1 MSATVPIAFYQYQ
14 AKRPPVATAF
24 TCKYPNIDVRTAVLK
39 QDSTTDAPRTDVA
52 AEDDHVRTIFGIL
65 EGEREADLLLH
76 NLNILDVHSETV
88 YPGSLLVHG
97 QRIIALN
104 PDESIVRFRESFD
117 GEGLYAIPGLIDAHL
132 HFESQLAHPAA
143 FGEAIVPSGTTTVFG
158 ETLDFAS
165 AAGAEAVDAA
175 RALFADHDKLPYRL
189 YAFAPGKKTSPEV
202 TEAMLAMDPVIG
214 LGELAHLSYM
224 TGNAD
229 DFRKSALGRANA
241 GFVNCHWGVTSLSDM
256 LLNYMPAIGV
266 DNNHDVWNEADI
278 EKSIRYGLN
287 TQIKFGVGSPEVI
300 RTMLRAIVK
309 RRWPAENFALCADN
323 ISVDRVLR
331 QGHIDWVVSL
341 AIEMGMP
348 PIKAIKM
355 GTLYAARSFHKDRDL
370 GSLSPGRFA
379 DIVLTDS
386 LSKINPR
393 YVFKG
398 GELVAKDRTLLAPVR
413 IDYSVLAKQ
422 PKPGLGDLRAEQ
434 LDLVPLELSD
444 NGTQAK
450 VLLFDVYGRGHLKFA
465 QEVWVPYR
473 DGAVVPELDGER
485 LNRIAI
491 VQRYADGARHI
502 VNGLFK
508 GVSIDSGA
516 VATFWPAPSAYF
528 VVVGTD
534 SAEMRDTLGQLDG
547 LVGGC
552 VVTADGQ
559 VKAVLPLDFYGVMA
573 DMDLAE
579 LVEATR
585 AIDDALAKLGNHNE
599 GEPVVNKLLTLF
611 ISLDRFGFMK

>member
-1 MSATVPIAFYQYQ
+1 MPQS
-14 AKRPPVATAF
+14 
-24 TCKYPNIDVRTAVLK
+24 N
-39 QDSTTDAPRTDVA
+39 STTDSFAGSAAVA
-52 AEDDHVRTIFGIL
+52 DQENHVRTIFDIL
-65 EGEREADLLLH
+65 EGRREADLLLH
-76 NLNILDVHSETV
+76 NLHILDVHSETV

-97 QRIIALN
+97 ERIIALN
-104 PDESIVRFRESFD
+104 PDDTIRYRESFD
-117 GEGLYAIPGLIDAHL
+117 GGGLYAIPGLIDVHL

-165 AAGAEAVDAA
+165 AAGKEAVDAA

-189 YAFAPGKKTSPEV
+189 YAFAPGKKTPPEV
-202 TEAMLAMDPVIG
+202 TEAMLEMDPVIG

-224 TGNAD
+224 TGNAE

-241 GFVNCHWGVTSLSDM
+241 GFVNCHWGVTALSDT

-266 DNNHDVWNEADI
+266 DNNHDVWNEDDI

-309 RRWPAENFALCADN
+309 RRWPAENFQLCADN

-331 QGHIDWVVSL
+331 QGHIDWVISL
-341 AIEMGMP
+341 AVEMGMP
-348 PIKAIKM
+348 PIQAIKM

-386 LSKINPR
+386 LSRINPR

-398 GELVAKDRTLLAPVR
+398 GKLMAKDRRLLDPVR

-422 PKPGLGDLRAEQ
+422 PRPGLDDLRPEQ
-434 LDLVPLELSD
+434 LDLTPLEVSD
-444 NGTQAK
+444 DGTRAK

-465 QEVWVPYR
+465 QGVWVPVR
-473 DGAVVPELDGER
+473 GGSIVPEHEGVR
-485 LNRIAI
+485 LNRISV
-491 VQRYADGARHI
+491 VQRYADGERHI

-508 GVSIDSGA
+508 GVSIEGGA
-516 VATFWPAPSAYF
+516 VATFWPAPKAYF

-534 SAEMRDTLGQLDG
+534 STEMCNSLQHLDG

-552 VVTADGQ
+552 VVTAGGA

-585 AIDDALAKLGNHNE
+585 AIDNALAVLGNKNE

>member
-1 MSATVPIAFYQYQ
+1 M
-14 AKRPPVATAF
+14 RR
-24 TCKYPNIDVRTAVLK
+24 N
-39 QDSTTDAPRTDVA
+39 DSTIETPHTNSKDVA
-52 AEDDHVRTIFGIL
+52 AQDDHVRTIFRIL
-65 EGEREADLLLH
+65 EGEQEADLLLR

-88 YPGSLLVHG
+88 YPGTLLVHG
-97 QRIIALN
+97 ERIIALN
-104 PDESIVRFRESFD
+104 PDESIARFREVFD

-165 AAGAEAVDAA
+165 AAGDEAVDAV
-175 RALFADHDKLPYRL
+175 RALFADHDRLPYRL
-189 YAFAPGKKTSPEV
+189 YAFAPGKKTSTEV
-202 TEAMLAMDPVIG
+202 TEAMLRMDPVIG

-229 DFRKSALGRANA
+229 DFRKSALGRANE

-266 DNNHDVWNEADI
+266 DNNHDVWNEEDI

-309 RRWPAENFALCADN
+309 RRWPAENFQLCADN

-331 QGHIDWVVSL
+331 QGHIDWVISL
-341 AIEMGMP
+341 AIDMGMP

-398 GELVAKDRTLLAPVR
+398 GTLVAKDRRLLEPVD
-413 IDYSVLAKQ
+413 IDYSVLATAV
-422 PKPGLGDLRAEQ
+422 KPGLGDLRAEQ
-434 LDLVPLELSD
+434 LDLAPIDISAD
-444 NGTQAK
+444 GTQAK
-450 VLLFDVYGRGHLKFA
+450 VLLFDVYGRGHAKFA
-465 QEVWVPYR
+465 QQVWVPYR
-473 DGAVVPELDGER
+473 DGVVVPEYEGAQ
-485 LNRIAI
+485 LNRISI
-491 VQRYADGARHI
+491 VQRYADGERHT

-508 GVSIDSGA
+508 GVSIERGA
-516 VATFWPAPSAYF
+516 VSTFWPAPSAYF
-528 VVVGTD
+528 VVVGND
-534 SAEMRDTLGQLDG
+534 SAEMRENLVRLDG
-547 LVGGC
+547 FVGGC
-552 VVTADGQ
+552 LVTEDRQ

-573 DMDLAE
+573 DMNLTE
-579 LVEATR
+579 LVDATR
-585 AIDDALAKLGNHNE
+585 SIDDALLKLGHHNE

>member
-1 MSATVPIAFYQYQ
+1 MRQ
-14 AKRPPVATAF
+14 
-24 TCKYPNIDVRTAVLK
+24 
-39 QDSTTDAPRTDVA
+39 QDSNNDTALADVA
-52 AEDDHVRTIFGIL
+52 AQDDHVRMIFGIL
-65 EGEREADLLLH
+65 EGEQEADLLLR
-76 NLNILDVHSETV
+76 NLNILDVHTESV

-104 PDESIVRFRESFD
+104 PDESIVRYREVFD
-117 GEGLYAIPGLIDAHL
+117 GEGLYAIPGLIDSHL

-165 AAGAEAVDAA
+165 AAGAEAVEAA
-175 RALFADHDKLPYRL
+175 RALFADHHKLPYRL
-189 YAFAPGKKTSPEV
+189 YAFAPGKKTTPEV
-202 TEAMLAMDPVIG
+202 TEAMLEMDPVIG

-266 DNNHDVWNEADI
+266 DNNHDVWNEDDI
-278 EKSIRYGLN
+278 EKSVRYGLN
-287 TQIKFGVGSPEVI
+287 TQIKFGVGGPDVI
-300 RTMLRAIVK
+300 RNMLRAIVK

-331 QGHIDWVVSL
+331 LGHIDWVISL
-341 AIEMGMP
+341 AVEMGMP
-348 PIKAIKM
+348 PIQAIKM

-386 LSKINPR
+386 LAKINPR

-398 GELVAKDRTLLAPVR
+398 GTLVAKDRKLLRPVG

-422 PKPGLGDLRAEQ
+422 PKPGLGGLRAEQ
-434 LDLVPLELSD
+434 LDLTPIELSED
-444 NGTQAK
+444 GTQAK

-465 QEVWVPYR
+465 QEVWVPFR
-473 DGAVVPELDGER
+473 DGAVVPELDGVR
-485 LNRIAI
+485 LNRISL
-491 VQRYADGARHI
+491 VQRYAVGERHT

-508 GVSIDSGA
+508 GVSIDRGA
-516 VATFWPAPSAYF
+516 VSTFWPAPSAYF
-528 VVVGTD
+528 VVVGSD
-534 SAEMRDTLGQLDG
+534 SAEMCDNLQQLDQ

-552 VVTADGQ
+552 IVTEDRQ

-579 LVEATR
+579 LVDATR
-585 AIDDALAKLGNHNE
+585 AIDDALLKLGHHNE

>member
-1 MSATVPIAFYQYQ
+1 M
-14 AKRPPVATAF
+14 
-24 TCKYPNIDVRTAVLK
+24 L
-39 QDSTTDAPRTDVA
+39 DSTTDNPLANADVA
-52 AEDDHVRTIFGIL
+52 AQDDHVRTIFGIL
-65 EGEREADLLLH
+65 EGEREADLLLR
-76 NLNILDVHSETV
+76 NLYILDVHTESV
-88 YPGSLLVHG
+88 YPGTLLVHG
-97 QRIIALN
+97 ERIIALN
-104 PDESIVRFRESFD
+104 PDESIVRFREEFD
-117 GEGLYAIPGLIDAHL
+117 GQGLYAIPGLIDAHL

-165 AAGAEAVDAA
+165 AAGDEAVEAT
-175 RALFADHDKLPYRL
+175 RALFADHHKLPYRL
-189 YAFAPGKKTSPEV
+189 YAFAPGKKTSTEV
-202 TEAMLAMDPVIG
+202 TEAMLEMDPVIG

-241 GFVNCHWGVTSLSDM
+241 GVVNCHWGVTALSDT

-266 DNNHDVWNEADI
+266 DNNHDVWNEDDI
-278 EKSIRYGLN
+278 EKSVRYGLN

-309 RRWPAENFALCADN
+309 RRWPAENFQLCADN

-331 QGHIDWVVSL
+331 LGHIDWVISL
-341 AIEMGMP
+341 AIEMGMA
-348 PIKAIKM
+348 PIQAIKM
-355 GTLYAARSFHKDRDL
+355 GTLYTARSFHRDRDL

-393 YVFKG
+393 FVFKG
-398 GELVAKDRTLLAPVR
+398 GKLVAQDRKLIAPAG
-413 IDYSVLAKQ
+413 IDYSVLTKQ
-422 PKPGLGDLRAEQ
+422 ARPGLGDLRSEQ
-434 LDLVPLELSD
+434 LDLVPLEISED
-444 NGTQAK
+444 GTQAK

-465 QEVWVPYR
+465 QEVWVPFR
-473 DGAVVPELDGER
+473 DGVVVPEYEGAQLNRISVVQRYTDGER
-485 LNRIAI
+485 H
-491 VQRYADGARHI
+491 V

-508 GVSIDSGA
+508 GVSIERGA
-516 VATFWPAPSAYF
+516 VSTFWPAPSAYF
-528 VVVGTD
+528 VVVGSD
-534 SAEMRDTLGQLDG
+534 SAEMHENLSQLDA

-552 VVTADGQ
+552 IVTEDGES
-559 VKAVLPLDFYGVMA
+559 KAVLPLNFYGVMA

-585 AIDDALAKLGNHNE
+585 SIDDALAKLGNHNE

>member
-1 MSATVPIAFYQYQ
+1 MLHQ
-14 AKRPPVATAF
+14 A
-24 TCKYPNIDVRTAVLK
+24 
-39 QDSTTDAPRTDVA
+39 STTDTPPAEVA
-52 AEDDHVRTIFGIL
+52 AQDDHVRMIFGIL
-65 EGEREADLLLH
+65 EGEQEADLLLR

-88 YPGSLLVHG
+88 YPGTLLVHG
-97 QRIIALN
+97 ERIIALN
-104 PDESIVRFRESFD
+104 PDESIVRFRETFE

-175 RALFADHDKLPYRL
+175 RALFADHDRLPYRL
-189 YAFAPGKKTSPEV
+189 YAFAPGKKTSTEV

-241 GFVNCHWGVTSLSDM
+241 GVVNCHWGVTALSDT

-266 DNNHDVWNEADI
+266 DNNHDVWNEDDI

-309 RRWPAENFALCADN
+309 RRWPAENFQLCADN

-331 QGHIDWVVSL
+331 QGHIDWVISL

-355 GTLYAARSFHKDRDL
+355 GTLYAARSFHRDRDL

-386 LSKINPR
+386 LSRINPR

-398 GELVAKDRTLLAPVR
+398 GKLVAKDRRLLEPVG
-413 IDYSVLAKQ
+413 IDYSVLAKE
-422 PKPGLGDLRAEQ
+422 PRPGLGDLRAEQ
-434 LDLVPLELSD
+434 LDLAPIEVSD
-444 NGTQAK
+444 DGTQAK

-465 QEVWVPYR
+465 QEIWVPFR
-473 DGAVVPELDGER
+473 DGAVVPEYEGAQ
-485 LNRIAI
+485 LNRISI

-508 GVSIDSGA
+508 GVSIDRGA
-516 VATFWPAPSAYF
+516 VSTFWPAPSAYF
-528 VVVGTD
+528 VVVGAD
-534 SAEMRDTLGQLDG
+534 SAEMCGNLKQLDG

-552 VVTADGQ
+552 VVTEDGD

-573 DMDLAE
+573 DMDLAG

-585 AIDDALAKLGNHNE
+585 SIDDALAKLGNHNE

>member
-1 MSATVPIAFYQYQ
+1 MPQS
-14 AKRPPVATAF
+14 
-24 TCKYPNIDVRTAVLK
+24 N
-39 QDSTTDAPRTDVA
+39 STTDSFTGSAAVA
-52 AEDDHVRTIFGIL
+52 DQENHVRTIFDIL
-65 EGEREADLLLH
+65 EGRREADLLLH
-76 NLNILDVHSETV
+76 NLHILDVHSETV

-97 QRIIALN
+97 ERIIALN
-104 PDESIVRFRESFD
+104 PDDTIRYRESFD
-117 GEGLYAIPGLIDAHL
+117 GGGLYAIPGLIDVHL

-165 AAGAEAVDAA
+165 AAGKEAVDAA

-189 YAFAPGKKTSPEV
+189 YAFAPGKKSPAEV
-202 TEAMLAMDPVIG
+202 TEAMLEMDPVIG

-224 TGNAD
+224 TGNAE
-229 DFRKSALGRANA
+229 DFRKSALGWANA
-241 GFVNCHWGVTSLSDM
+241 GFVNCHWGVTALSDT

-266 DNNHDVWNEADI
+266 DNNHDVWNEDDI

-309 RRWPAENFALCADN
+309 RRWPAENFQLCADN

-331 QGHIDWVVSL
+331 QGHIDWVISL
-341 AIEMGMP
+341 AVEMGMP
-348 PIKAIKM
+348 PIQAIKM

-386 LSKINPR
+386 LSRINPR

-398 GELVAKDRTLLAPVR
+398 GKLVAKDRRLLDPVR

-422 PKPGLGDLRAEQ
+422 PRPGLDDLRPEQ
-434 LDLVPLELSD
+434 LDLTPLEVSD
-444 NGTQAK
+444 DGTQAK

-465 QEVWVPYR
+465 QEVWVPVR
-473 DGAVVPELDGER
+473 DGSIVPEHEGVR
-485 LNRIAI
+485 LNRISV
-491 VQRYADGARHI
+491 VQRYADGERHI

-508 GVSIDSGA
+508 GVSIEGGA
-516 VATFWPAPSAYF
+516 VATFWPAPKAYF
-528 VVVGTD
+528 VVVGAD
-534 SAEMRDTLGQLDG
+534 SAEMCGSLGHLDG

-552 VVTADGQ
+552 VVTEGGA

-585 AIDDALAKLGNHNE
+585 TIDNALAVLGNKNE

>member
-1 MSATVPIAFYQYQ
+1 M
-14 AKRPPVATAF
+14 
-24 TCKYPNIDVRTAVLK
+24 LK

-52 AEDDHVRTIFGIL
+52 AQDDHVRTIFGIL
-65 EGEREADLLLH
+65 EGEREADLLLR

-104 PDESIVRFRESFD
+104 PDESIVRFRETFD

-266 DNNHDVWNEADI
+266 DNNHDVWNEDDI

-341 AIEMGMP
+341 AVEMGMP

-398 GELVAKDRTLLAPVR
+398 GELVAKDRKLLAPVR

-434 LDLVPLELSD
+434 LDLAPLELSD

-450 VLLFDVYGRGHLKFA
+450 VLLFDVYGRGHLAFA

-473 DGAVVPELDGER
+473 DGAVVPEHEGVR
-485 LNRIAI
+485 LNRISI

-508 GVSIDSGA
+508 GVSIDRGA
-516 VATFWPAPSAYF
+516 VSTFWPAPSAYF

-534 SAEMRDTLGQLDG
+534 SAEMCDNLERLDG

-552 VVTADGQ
+552 VVTADRQ
-559 VKAVLPLDFYGVMA
+559 VKATLPLDFYGVMA

-585 AIDDALAKLGNHNE
+585 SIDDALTKLGNHNE

>member
-1 MSATVPIAFYQYQ
+1 MPESPTY
-14 AKRPPVATAF
+14 PPLAAE
-24 TCKYPNIDVRTAVLK
+24 
-39 QDSTTDAPRTDVA
+39 DVA
-52 AEDDHVRTIFGIL
+52 AQEDHVRTIFDIL
-65 EGEREADLLLH
+65 AGEREADLLLR
-76 NLNILDVHSETV
+76 NLHIVDVHTESV
-88 YPGSLLVHG
+88 YPGSLLVYR

-104 PDESIVRFRESFD
+104 PGESIVRVREVFD

-165 AAGAEAVDAA
+165 AAGDEAVAA
-175 RALFADHDKLPYRL
+175 VQTLFADHEKLPYRL
-189 YAFAPGKKTSPEV
+189 YAFAPGKKTSTDV
-202 TEAMLAMDPVIG
+202 TEAMLKMDPVIG

-229 DFRKSALGRANA
+229 DFRKSALGRANS
-241 GFVNCHWGVTSLSDM
+241 GFVNCHWGVTALPDM
-256 LLNYMPAIGV
+256 LLNYLPAIGV
-266 DNNHDVWNEADI
+266 DNNHDVWNEDDI
-278 EKSIRYGLN
+278 EKSVRYGLN

-309 RRWPAENFALCADN
+309 RRWPAENFQLCADN

-331 QGHIDWVVSL
+331 QGHIDWVISL

-355 GTLYAARSFHKDRDL
+355 GTLYAARSFRKDRDL

-386 LSKINPR
+386 LAKINPR

-398 GELVAKDRTLLAPVR
+398 GELVARDRKLLNRVD
-413 IDYSVLAKQ
+413 IDYSGLAKK
-422 PKPGLGDLRAEQ
+422 PKPGLADLTPEQ
-434 LDLVPLELSD
+434 LVLKPIEVSPEGD
-444 NGTQAK
+444 QAK

-465 QEVWVPYR
+465 QEIWVPFR
-473 DGAVVPELDGER
+473 DGAVVPEHEGER
-485 LNRIAI
+485 LNRISV
-491 VQRYADGARHI
+491 VQRYANGKRHI
-502 VNGLFK
+502 VTGLFK
-508 GVSIDSGA
+508 GVSIERGA
-516 VATFWPAPSAYF
+516 VSTFWPAPSAYF
-528 VVVGTD
+528 VCVGTE
-534 SAEMRDTLGQLDG
+534 STEMCANLKQLDT

-552 VVTADGQ
+552 VVTEGGETTAC
-559 VKAVLPLDFYGVMA
+559 LPLEFYGVMA
-573 DMDLAE
+573 DLNLAE
-579 LVEATR
+579 LVDATR
-585 AIDDALAKLGNHNE
+585 SIDTALEKLGNRNE

-611 ISLDRFGFMK
+611 ISLDRFGFMR

>member
-1 MSATVPIAFYQYQ
+1 MLEH
-14 AKRPPVATAF
+14 K
-24 TCKYPNIDVRTAVLK
+24 
-39 QDSTTDAPRTDVA
+39 STTTPLARSEDIA
-52 AEDDHVRTIFGIL
+52 AQDDHVRMIFGIL
-65 EGEREADLLLH
+65 QGEQPADLLLR
-76 NLNILDVHSETV
+76 NLNILDVHSESV

-104 PDESIVRFRESFD
+104 PDESIVRFRAEFD
-117 GEGLYAIPGLIDAHL
+117 GEGLYAIPGLIDTHL

-165 AAGAEAVDAA
+165 AAGEEAVDAA
-175 RALFADHDKLPYRL
+175 RALFAEHDKLPYRL

-224 TGNAD
+224 TGDAD

-241 GFVNCHWGVTSLSDM
+241 GFVNCHWGVTALSDT

-266 DNNHDVWNEADI
+266 DNNHDVWNEDDI
-278 EKSIRYGLN
+278 EKSVRYGLN

-309 RRWPAENFALCADN
+309 RRWPAENFQLCADN

-331 QGHIDWVVSL
+331 HGHIDWVISL
-341 AIEMGMP
+341 AVEMGMP
-348 PIKAIKM
+348 PIQAIKM

-386 LSKINPR
+386 LSRINPR

-398 GELVAKDRTLLAPVR
+398 GELVAKDRVLLEPVA
-413 IDYSVLAKQ
+413 IDYSVLAKE
-422 PKPGLGDLRAEQ
+422 PKPGLRDLRAEQ
-434 LDLVPLELSD
+434 LDLTPMEISGD
-444 NGTQAK
+444 GTRAK

-473 DGAVVPELDGER
+473 DGLVVPELEGVR
-485 LNRIAI
+485 LNRISV
-491 VQRYADGARHI
+491 VQRYADGARHT

-508 GVSIDSGA
+508 GVSIERGA
-516 VATFWPAPSAYF
+516 VSTFWPAPSAYF

-534 SAEMRDTLGQLDG
+534 SAEMCDNLRQLDS

-552 VVTADGQ
+552 VVTADRQ

-573 DMDLAE
+573 DMTLTE

-585 AIDDALAKLGNHNE
+585 SIDDALAKLGHHNE

>member
-1 MSATVPIAFYQYQ
+1 MLQQNSPATTPA
-14 AKRPPVATAF
+14 AA
-24 TCKYPNIDVRTAVLK
+24 
-39 QDSTTDAPRTDVA
+39 DVA
-52 AEDDHVRTIFGIL
+52 AQDDHVRTIFGIL
-65 EGEREADLLLH
+65 EGEQEADLLLR
-76 NLNILDVHSETV
+76 NLHILDVHSESV

-104 PDESIVRFRESFD
+104 PDESIVRFRETFD
-117 GEGLYAIPGLIDAHL
+117 GEGLYAIPGLIDTHL

-175 RALFADHDKLPYRL
+175 KALFAEHDKLPYRL
-189 YAFAPGKKTSPEV
+189 YAFAPGKKTAPEV

-241 GFVNCHWGVTSLSDM
+241 GFVNCHWGVTALSDT

-266 DNNHDVWNEADI
+266 DNNHDVWNEDDI

-309 RRWPAENFALCADN
+309 RRWPAENFQLCADN

-331 QGHIDWVVSL
+331 HGHIDWVISL
-341 AIEMGMP
+341 AVEMGMP
-348 PIKAIKM
+348 PIQAIKM

-398 GELVAKDRTLLAPVR
+398 GELVAQDRKLLHPVGL
-413 IDYSVLAKQ
+413 DYSILAKQ

-434 LDLVPLELSD
+434 LELTPLEVSD
-444 NGTQAK
+444 DGARAK

-465 QEVWVPYR
+465 QEVWVPFR
-473 DGAVVPELDGER
+473 DGAVVPELEGVR
-485 LNRIAI
+485 LNRISV
-491 VQRYADGARHI
+491 VQRYADGARHT

-508 GVSIDSGA
+508 GVSIERGA
-516 VATFWPAPSAYF
+516 VSTFWPAPSAYF
-528 VVVGTD
+528 VVVGSD
-534 SAEMRDTLGQLDG
+534 SAEMCANLQQLDA

-552 VVTADGQ
+552 VVTADRQ

-579 LVEATR
+579 LVAATR
-585 AIDDALAKLGNHNE
+585 SIDDALAALGNHNE

>member
-1 MSATVPIAFYQYQ
+1 MPAFVSPTDTQFDT
-14 AKRPPVATAF
+14 ATA
-24 TCKYPNIDVRTAVLK
+24 VSA
-39 QDSTTDAPRTDVA
+39 QD
-52 AEDDHVRTIFGIL
+52 EHVRTIFGIL
-65 EGEREADLLLH
+65 EGEREADLLLR
-76 NLNILDVHSETV
+76 NLNILDVHTESV

-165 AAGAEAVDAA
+165 AAGDEAVDAA
-175 RALFADHDKLPYRL
+175 KALFTDHERLPYRL
-189 YAFAPGKKTSPEV
+189 YAFAPGKKTSTEV
-202 TEAMLAMDPVIG
+202 TEAMLGMDPVIG

-241 GFVNCHWGVTSLSDM
+241 GVVNCHWGVTALSDT

-266 DNNHDVWNEADI
+266 DNNHDVWNEDDI
-278 EKSIRYGLN
+278 EKSVRYGLN

-309 RRWPAENFALCADN
+309 RRWPAENFQLCADN

-331 QGHIDWVVSL
+331 LGHIDWVISL

-348 PIKAIKM
+348 PIQAIKM
-355 GTLYAARSFHKDRDL
+355 GTLYTARSFHKDRDL

-398 GELVAKDRTLLAPVR
+398 GQLVAKDRKLIEAVG
-413 IDYSVLAKQ
+413 IDYSALAKR
-422 PKPGLGDLRAEQ
+422 PRPGLAGLRAEQ
-434 LDLVPLELSD
+434 LELTPIENSAD
-444 NGTQAK
+444 GAQAK

-465 QEVWVPYR
+465 QEIWVPLR
-473 DGAVVPELDGER
+473 DGVVVPEYEGVR
-485 LNRIAI
+485 LNRISV
-491 VQRYADGARHI
+491 VQRYADGERHI

-508 GVSIDSGA
+508 GVSIEEGA
-516 VATFWPAPSAYF
+516 VSTFWPAPSAYF

-534 SAEMRDTLGQLDG
+534 SIEMRDNLAELDA

-552 VVTADGQ
+552 VVTAGGE

-573 DMDLAE
+573 DMNLTQ
-579 LVEATR
+579 LVDATR
-585 AIDDALAKLGNHNE
+585 AIDDALAKLGNRNE

>member
-1 MSATVPIAFYQYQ
+1 MPAFVSPTDTQFET
-14 AKRPPVATAF
+14 ATA
-24 TCKYPNIDVRTAVLK
+24 VSA
-39 QDSTTDAPRTDVA
+39 QD
-52 AEDDHVRTIFGIL
+52 EHVRTIFGIL
-65 EGEREADLLLH
+65 EGEREADLLLR
-76 NLNILDVHSETV
+76 NLNILDVHTESV

-165 AAGAEAVDAA
+165 AAGDEAVDAA
-175 RALFADHDKLPYRL
+175 KALFTDHERLPYRL
-189 YAFAPGKKTSPEV
+189 YAFAPGKKTSTEV
-202 TEAMLAMDPVIG
+202 TEAMLGMDPVIG

-241 GFVNCHWGVTSLSDM
+241 GVVNCHWGVTALSDT

-266 DNNHDVWNEADI
+266 DNNHDVWNEDDI
-278 EKSIRYGLN
+278 EKSVRYGLN

-309 RRWPAENFALCADN
+309 RRWPAENFQLCADN

-331 QGHIDWVVSL
+331 LGHIDWVISL

-348 PIKAIKM
+348 PIQAIKM
-355 GTLYAARSFHKDRDL
+355 GTLYTARSFHKDRDL

-398 GELVAKDRTLLAPVR
+398 GQLVAKDRKLIEAVG
-413 IDYSVLAKQ
+413 IDYSALAKR
-422 PKPGLGDLRAEQ
+422 PRPGLAGLRAEQ
-434 LDLVPLELSD
+434 LELAPIEVSAD
-444 NGTQAK
+444 GAQAK

-465 QEVWVPYR
+465 QEIWVPLR
-473 DGAVVPELDGER
+473 DGVVVPEYEGVR
-485 LNRIAI
+485 LNRISV
-491 VQRYADGARHI
+491 VQRYADGERHI

-508 GVSIDSGA
+508 GVSIEDGA
-516 VATFWPAPSAYF
+516 VSTFWPAPSAYF

-534 SAEMRDTLGQLDG
+534 SVEMRDNLAELDA

-552 VVTADGQ
+552 VVTAGGE

-573 DMDLAE
+573 DMNLTQ
-579 LVEATR
+579 LVDATR
-585 AIDDALAKLGNHNE
+585 AIDDALAKLGNRNE

>member
-1 MSATVPIAFYQYQ
+1 M
-14 AKRPPVATAF
+14 
-24 TCKYPNIDVRTAVLK
+24 L
-39 QDSTTDAPRTDVA
+39 DSTTDNPLANADVA
-52 AEDDHVRTIFGIL
+52 AQDDHVRTIFGIL
-65 EGEREADLLLH
+65 EGEREADLLLR
-76 NLNILDVHSETV
+76 NLYILDVHTESV
-88 YPGSLLVHG
+88 YPGTLLVHG
-97 QRIIALN
+97 ERIIALN
-104 PDESIVRFRESFD
+104 PDESIVRFREEFD
-117 GEGLYAIPGLIDAHL
+117 GQGLYAIPGLIDAHL

-165 AAGAEAVDAA
+165 AAGDEAVEAA
-175 RALFADHDKLPYRL
+175 RALFADHHKLPYRL
-189 YAFAPGKKTSPEV
+189 YAFAPGKKTSTEV
-202 TEAMLAMDPVIG
+202 TEAMLEMDPVIG

-241 GFVNCHWGVTSLSDM
+241 GVVNCHWGVTALSDT

-266 DNNHDVWNEADI
+266 DNNHDVWNEDDI
-278 EKSIRYGLN
+278 EKSVRYGLN

-309 RRWPAENFALCADN
+309 RRWPAENFQLCADN

-331 QGHIDWVVSL
+331 LGHIDWVISL

-348 PIKAIKM
+348 PIQAIKM
-355 GTLYAARSFHKDRDL
+355 GTLYTARSFHRDRDL

-393 YVFKG
+393 FVFKG
-398 GELVAKDRTLLAPVR
+398 GKLVAQDRKLIAPAG
-413 IDYSVLAKQ
+413 IDYSVLTKQ
-422 PKPGLGDLRAEQ
+422 ARPGLGDLRSEQ
-434 LDLVPLELSD
+434 LDLVPLEISED
-444 NGTQAK
+444 GTQAK

-465 QEVWVPYR
+465 QEVWVPFR
-473 DGAVVPELDGER
+473 DGVVVPEYEDAQ
-485 LNRIAI
+485 LNRISV
-491 VQRYADGARHI
+491 VQRYADGERHV

-508 GVSIDSGA
+508 GVSIERGA
-516 VATFWPAPSAYF
+516 VSTFWPAPSAYF
-528 VVVGTD
+528 VVVGSD
-534 SAEMRDTLGQLDG
+534 SAEMHENLSQLDA

-552 VVTADGQ
+552 IVTEDGES
-559 VKAVLPLDFYGVMA
+559 KAVLPLNFYGVMA

-585 AIDDALAKLGNHNE
+585 SIDDALAKLGNHNE

>member
-1 MSATVPIAFYQYQ
+1 MGAGFYQCTNDSEVRNTVLESPTY
-14 AKRPPVATAF
+14 PPLAAE
-24 TCKYPNIDVRTAVLK
+24 
-39 QDSTTDAPRTDVA
+39 DVA
-52 AEDDHVRTIFGIL
+52 AQEDHVRTIFDIL
-65 EGEREADLLLH
+65 AGEQEADLLLR
-76 NLNILDVHSETV
+76 NLHIVDVHTESV
-88 YPGSLLVHG
+88 YPGSLLVYR

-104 PDESIVRFRESFD
+104 PDESIVRVREVFD

-165 AAGAEAVDAA
+165 AAGDEAVEAVQT
-175 RALFADHDKLPYRL
+175 LFADHEKLPYRL
-189 YAFAPGKKTSPEV
+189 YAFAPGKKTSTDV
-202 TEAMLAMDPVIG
+202 TEAMLKMDPVIG

-224 TGNAD
+224 TGDAD
-229 DFRKSALGRANA
+229 DFRKSALGRANS
-241 GFVNCHWGVTSLSDM
+241 GFVNCHWGVTALSDM

-266 DNNHDVWNEADI
+266 DNNHDVWNEDDI
-278 EKSIRYGLN
+278 EKSVRYGLN

-309 RRWPAENFALCADN
+309 RRWPAENFQLCADN

-331 QGHIDWVVSL
+331 QGHIDWVISL

-355 GTLYAARSFHKDRDL
+355 GTLYAARSFRKDRDL

-386 LSKINPR
+386 LAKINPR

-398 GELVAKDRTLLAPVR
+398 GELVARDRKLLNRVG
-413 IDYSVLAKQ
+413 IDYSSLAKKPQ
-422 PKPGLGDLRAEQ
+422 PGLADLTAEQ
-434 LDLVPLELSD
+434 LDLTPIEISAAGD
-444 NGTQAK
+444 QAK

-465 QEVWVPYR
+465 QEIWVPYR
-473 DGAVVPELDGER
+473 DGVVVPEHEGEQ
-485 LNRIAI
+485 LNRIAV
-491 VQRYADGARHI
+491 VQRYADGERHI
-502 VNGLFK
+502 VTGLFK
-508 GVSIDSGA
+508 GVSIDRGA
-516 VATFWPAPSAYF
+516 VSTFWPAPSAYF
-528 VVVGTD
+528 VSVGSD
-534 SAEMRDTLGQLDG
+534 SAEMCANLKQLDT

-552 VVTADGQ
+552 LVTEDGET
-559 VKAVLPLDFYGVMA
+559 KACLPLEFYGVMA
-573 DMDLAE
+573 DMNLAE
-579 LVEATR
+579 LVDATR
-585 AIDDALAKLGNHNE
+585 SVDAALEKLGNHNE

>member
-1 MSATVPIAFYQYQ
+1 MLEHNSTATPLARSEDIAAQ
-14 AKRPPVATAF
+14 
-24 TCKYPNIDVRTAVLK
+24 
-39 QDSTTDAPRTDVA
+39 
-52 AEDDHVRTIFGIL
+52 DDHVRTIFGIL
-65 EGEREADLLLH
+65 QGEQQADLLLR
-76 NLNILDVHSETV
+76 NLNILDVHTESV

-104 PDESIVRFRESFD
+104 PDESIVRFRAEFD
-117 GEGLYAIPGLIDAHL
+117 GEGLYAIPGLIDTHL

-165 AAGAEAVDAA
+165 AAGEEAVDAA
-175 RALFADHDKLPYRL
+175 RALFAEHDKLPYRL

-224 TGNAD
+224 TGDAD

-241 GFVNCHWGVTSLSDM
+241 GFVNCHWGVTALSDT

-266 DNNHDVWNEADI
+266 DNNHDVWNEDDI
-278 EKSIRYGLN
+278 EKSVRYGLN

-309 RRWPAENFALCADN
+309 RRWPAENFQLCADN

-331 QGHIDWVVSL
+331 HGHIDWVISL
-341 AIEMGMP
+341 AVEMGMP
-348 PIKAIKM
+348 PIQAIKM

-386 LSKINPR
+386 LSRINPR

-398 GELVAKDRTLLAPVR
+398 GELVAKDRVLLEPVA
-413 IDYSVLAKQ
+413 IDYSVLAKE

-434 LDLVPLELSD
+434 LDLTPMEISGD
-444 NGTQAK
+444 GTRAK

-473 DGAVVPELDGER
+473 DGLVVPELEGVR
-485 LNRIAI
+485 LNRISV
-491 VQRYADGARHI
+491 VQRYADGARHT

-508 GVSIDSGA
+508 GVSIERGA
-516 VATFWPAPSAYF
+516 VSTFWPAPSAYF

-534 SAEMRDTLGQLDG
+534 SAEMCDNLRQLDS

-552 VVTADGQ
+552 VVTEDRQ

-573 DMDLAE
+573 DMTLTE

-585 AIDDALAKLGNHNE
+585 SIDNALAKLGHHNE

>member
-1 MSATVPIAFYQYQ
+1 MTPMPQQNSTIDH
-14 AKRPPVATAF
+14 RTEVATH
-24 TCKYPNIDVRTAVLK
+24 
-39 QDSTTDAPRTDVA
+39 
-52 AEDDHVRTIFGIL
+52 DDHVRTIFGIL
-65 EGEREADLLLH
+65 EGEQEADLLLR
-76 NLNILDVHSETV
+76 NLHILDVHSETV
-88 YPGSLLVHG
+88 YPGSLLIHG
-97 QRIIALN
+97 ERIIALN
-104 PDESIVRFRESFD
+104 PDEAIVRYRESFD
-117 GEGLYAIPGLIDAHL
+117 GAGLYAIPGLIDAHL

-165 AAGAEAVDAA
+165 AAGDEAVDAA
-175 RALFADHDKLPYRL
+175 RALFAEHEKLPYRL

-241 GFVNCHWGVTSLSDM
+241 GFVNCHWGVTSLPDM

-266 DNNHDVWNEADI
+266 DNNHDVWNEDDI

-309 RRWPAENFALCADN
+309 RRWPAENFQLCADN
-323 ISVDRVLR
+323 ISVERVLR
-331 QGHIDWVVSL
+331 QGHIDWVISL
-341 AIEMGMP
+341 AVEMGMP
-348 PIKAIKM
+348 PIQAIKM
-355 GTLYAARSFHKDRDL
+355 GTLYTARSFHKDRDL

-398 GELVAKDRTLLAPVR
+398 GKLVAKDRRLLEPVG

-422 PKPGLGDLRAEQ
+422 PRPGLADLRAEQ
-434 LDLVPLELSD
+434 LELTPIEVSED
-444 NGTQAK
+444 GTLAK
-450 VLLFDVYGRGHLKFA
+450 VLLFDVYGRGHLEFA
-465 QEVWVPYR
+465 REVWVPVR
-473 DGAVVPELDGER
+473 DGVVVPEHEGVR
-485 LNRIAI
+485 LNRISV
-491 VQRYADGARHI
+491 VQRYADGQRHI
-502 VNGLFK
+502 VNALFK
-508 GVSIDSGA
+508 GVCPDRGA
-516 VATFWPAPSAYF
+516 VSTFWPAPAAYF
-528 VVVGTD
+528 VVVGSD
-534 SAEMRDTLGQLDG
+534 STEMRENLRHLDA

-552 VVTADGQ
+552 VVTEDAQ

-573 DMDLAE
+573 DMNLAE
-579 LVEATR
+579 LVEATHS
-585 AIDDALAKLGNHNE
+585 IDDALAKLGNHNE

>member
-1 MSATVPIAFYQYQ
+1 M
-14 AKRPPVATAF
+14 
-24 TCKYPNIDVRTAVLK
+24 RTH
-39 QDSTTDAPRTDVA
+39 DSTTDAPRADVA
-52 AEDDHVRTIFGIL
+52 AQDAHVRTIFGIL
-65 EGEREADLLLH
+65 EGEQEADLLLR
-76 NLNILDVHSETV
+76 NLQILDVHSESV

-104 PDESIVRFRESFD
+104 PDETIVRFREVFD
-117 GEGLYAIPGLIDAHL
+117 GEGLYAIPGLIDTHL

-165 AAGAEAVDAA
+165 AAGAEAVDAMKV
-175 RALFADHDKLPYRL
+175 LFNEHEQLPYRL
-189 YAFAPGKKTSPEV
+189 YAFAPGKKTSTEV

-241 GFVNCHWGVTSLSDM
+241 GFVNCHWGVTALSDT

-266 DNNHDVWNEADI
+266 DNNHDVWNEDDI

-309 RRWPAENFALCADN
+309 RRWPAENFQLCADN

-331 QGHIDWVVSL
+331 HGHIDWVISL

-348 PIKAIKM
+348 PIQAIKM

-398 GELVAKDRTLLAPVR
+398 GELVAKDRKLLRPAGL
-413 IDYSVLAKQ
+413 DYSVLARQ
-422 PKPGLGDLRAEQ
+422 PRPGLADLRAEQ
-434 LDLVPLELSD
+434 LELTPIEVSED
-444 NGTQAK
+444 GTQAK

-465 QEVWVPYR
+465 QEVWVPLR
-473 DGAVVPELDGER
+473 DGVVVPEHEGER
-485 LNRIAI
+485 LNRISV
-491 VQRYADGARHI
+491 VQRYAEGARHV

-508 GVSIDSGA
+508 GVSIERGA
-516 VATFWPAPSAYF
+516 VSTFWPAPSAYF

-534 SAEMRDTLGQLDG
+534 SAEMAANLGRLDA

-552 VVTADGQ
+552 LVTADGES
-559 VKAVLPLDFYGVMA
+559 KAVLPLEFYGVMA

-579 LVEATR
+579 LVTATR
-585 AIDDALAKLGNHNE
+585 SIDEALARLGNHNE

>member
-1 MSATVPIAFYQYQ
+1 M
-14 AKRPPVATAF
+14 
-24 TCKYPNIDVRTAVLK
+24 L
-39 QDSTTDAPRTDVA
+39 DSTTDNPLTGAAAVA
-52 AEDDHVRTIFGIL
+52 AQDDHVRTIFGIL
-65 EGEREADLLLH
+65 EGEQEADLLLR
-76 NLNILDVHSETV
+76 NLHILDVHTESV
-88 YPGSLLVHG
+88 YPGALLVHG
-97 QRIIALN
+97 ERIIALN
-104 PDESIVRFRESFD
+104 PDESIVRFREVFD
-117 GEGLYAIPGLIDAHL
+117 GQGLYAIPGLIDAHL

-165 AAGAEAVDAA
+165 AAGGEAVEAA
-175 RALFADHDKLPYRL
+175 RALFADHHKLPYRL
-189 YAFAPGKKTSPEV
+189 YAFAPGKKTSTEV
-202 TEAMLAMDPVIG
+202 TEAMLEMDPVIG

-241 GFVNCHWGVTSLSDM
+241 GVVNCHWGVTALSDT

-266 DNNHDVWNEADI
+266 DNNHDVWNEDDI
-278 EKSIRYGLN
+278 EKSVRYGLN

-309 RRWPAENFALCADN
+309 RRWPAENFQLCADN

-331 QGHIDWVVSL
+331 QGHIDWVISL

-348 PIKAIKM
+348 PIQAIKM
-355 GTLYAARSFHKDRDL
+355 GTLYTARSFHRDRDL

-393 YVFKG
+393 FVFKG
-398 GELVAKDRTLLAPVR
+398 GKLVAKDRALLAPAD
-413 IDYSVLAKQ
+413 IDYSVLTKQ
-422 PKPGLGDLRAEQ
+422 ARPGLGDLRSEQ
-434 LDLVPLELSD
+434 LDLVPLEISED
-444 NGTQAK
+444 GAQAK

-473 DGAVVPELDGER
+473 DGVVVPEYEGAL
-485 LNRIAI
+485 LNRISV
-491 VQRYADGARHI
+491 VQRYAEGERHL

-508 GVSIDSGA
+508 GVSIDRGA
-516 VATFWPAPSAYF
+516 VSTFWPAPSAYF
-528 VVVGTD
+528 VVVGSD
-534 SAEMRDTLGQLDG
+534 SAEMRENLAQLDS

-552 VVTADGQ
+552 IVTEDGES
-559 VKAVLPLDFYGVMA
+559 KAVLPLDFYGVMA
-573 DMDLAE
+573 DMNLAE

-585 AIDDALAKLGNHNE
+585 SIDDALAKLGNHNE

>member
-1 MSATVPIAFYQYQ
+1 ML
-14 AKRPPVATAF
+14 R
-24 TCKYPNIDVRTAVLK
+24 
-39 QDSTTDAPRTDVA
+39 QDSTTSTPLPDVA
-52 AEDDHVRTIFGIL
+52 AQDEHVRTIFGIL
-65 EGEREADLLLH
+65 EGEREADLLLR

-88 YPGSLLVHG
+88 YPGTLLVHG

-104 PDESIVRFRESFD
+104 PDESIVRFREVFD

-165 AAGAEAVDAA
+165 AAGEAAVAAA

-189 YAFAPGKKTSPEV
+189 YAFAPGKKTSAEV

-241 GFVNCHWGVTSLSDM
+241 GVVNCHWGVTSLSDT

-266 DNNHDVWNEADI
+266 DNNHDVWNEEDI

-309 RRWPAENFALCADN
+309 RRWPAENFQLCADN

-331 QGHIDWVVSL
+331 QGHIDWVISL

-386 LSKINPR
+386 LATINPR

-398 GELVAKDRTLLAPVR
+398 GKLVAKDRKLLEAVG
-413 IDYSVLAKQ
+413 IDYSVLAQ
-422 PKPGLGDLRAEQ
+422 EPKPGLGDLRAEQ
-434 LDLVPLELSD
+434 LELTPIEVSAD
-444 NGTQAK
+444 GTRAK

-465 QEVWVPYR
+465 QEIWVPFR
-473 DGAVVPELDGER
+473 DGAVVPEHEGAR
-485 LNRIAI
+485 LNRISI
-491 VQRYADGARHI
+491 VQRYAAGERHT

-508 GVSIDSGA
+508 GVSIDRGA
-516 VATFWPAPSAYF
+516 VATCWPAPTAYF

-534 SAEMRDTLGQLDG
+534 SAEMRDNLEQLDG

-552 VVTADGQ
+552 LVTADRQ
-559 VKAVLPLDFYGVMA
+559 VKAALPLDFYGVMA
-573 DMDLAE
+573 DMNLTE
-579 LVEATR
+579 LVDATR
-585 AIDDALAKLGNHNE
+585 SIDDALAELGNHNE

>member
-1 MSATVPIAFYQYQ
+1 MPEQ
-14 AKRPPVATAF
+14 
-24 TCKYPNIDVRTAVLK
+24 N
-39 QDSTTDAPRTDVA
+39 STTEAPFAGISTQ
-52 AEDDHVRTIFGIL
+52 DDYVRTIFGIL
-65 EGEREADLLLH
+65 EGEREADLLLR
-76 NLNILDVHSETV
+76 NLHILDVHSETV
-88 YPGSLLVHG
+88 YPGTLLVHG

-104 PDESIVRFRESFD
+104 PDESVVRYRESFD
-117 GEGLYAIPGLIDAHL
+117 GQGLYAIPGLIDVHL

-165 AAGAEAVDAA
+165 AAGEEAVEAA

-189 YAFAPGKKTSPEV
+189 YAFAPGKKSAPEI
-202 TEAMLAMDPVIG
+202 TEAMLDLDPVIG

-241 GFVNCHWGVTSLSDM
+241 GFVNCHWGVTALSDM

-266 DNNHDVWNEADI
+266 DNNHDVWNEDDI

-309 RRWPAENFALCADN
+309 RRWPAENFQLCADN

-331 QGHIDWVVSL
+331 QGHIDWVISL

-348 PIKAIKM
+348 PIQAIKM

-386 LSKINPR
+386 LSKINAR

-398 GELVAKDRTLLAPVR
+398 GKLVAEDHRLLDPVR
-413 IDYSVLAKQ
+413 IDYSILAKE
-422 PKPGLGDLRAEQ
+422 PRPGLGDLRAGQ
-434 LDLVPLELSD
+434 LELKPIELSED
-444 NGTQAK
+444 GTRAK
-450 VLLFDVYGRGHLKFA
+450 VLLFDVYGRGHRKFA
-465 QEVWVPYR
+465 QEVWVPFHN
-473 DGAVVPELDGER
+473 GAVVPEYEGER
-485 LNRIAI
+485 LSRISV
-491 VQRYADGARHI
+491 VQRYADGDRHV

-508 GVSIDSGA
+508 GVAIDGGA
-516 VATFWPAPSAYF
+516 VSTFWPAPSAYF

-534 SAEMRDTLGQLDG
+534 SAEMCHNLQQLDG

-552 VVTADGQ
+552 VVTASREVTAQ
-559 VKAVLPLDFYGVMA
+559 LALDFYGVMA
-573 DMDLAE
+573 DMDLRE
-579 LVEATR
+579 LVAATR
-585 AIDDALAKLGNHNE
+585 SIDDALRKLGHHNE

>member
-1 MSATVPIAFYQYQ
+1 MSEFDSSTATQF
-14 AKRPPVATAF
+14 TA
-24 TCKYPNIDVRTAVLK
+24 A
-39 QDSTTDAPRTDVA
+39 TDVSA
-52 AEDDHVRTIFGIL
+52 QDEHVRTIFAIL
-65 EGEREADLLLH
+65 EGEREADLLLR
-76 NLNILDVHSETV
+76 NLHILDVHTESV
-88 YPGSLLVHG
+88 YPGSLLIHG

-104 PDESIVRFRESFD
+104 PDESIVRFRETFD

-165 AAGAEAVDAA
+165 AAGDEAVEAA
-175 RALFADHDKLPYRL
+175 RALFTDHDKLPYRL
-189 YAFAPGKKTSPEV
+189 YAFAPGKKTSTAV
-202 TEAMLAMDPVIG
+202 TEAMLGLDPVIG

-241 GFVNCHWGVTSLSDM
+241 GVVNCHWGVTALSDT

-266 DNNHDVWNEADI
+266 DNNHDVWNEGDI
-278 EKSIRYGLN
+278 EKSVRYGLN

-309 RRWPAENFALCADN
+309 RRWPAENFQLCADN

-331 QGHIDWVVSL
+331 QGHIDWVISL

-348 PIKAIKM
+348 PIQAIKM
-355 GTLYAARSFHKDRDL
+355 GTLYTARSFHRDRDL

-386 LSKINPR
+386 LSRINPR

-398 GELVAKDRTLLAPVR
+398 GQLVAKDRKLIHAVG
-413 IDYSVLAKQ
+413 IDYSALATE
-422 PKPGLGDLRAEQ
+422 PRPGLDGLRAEQ
-434 LDLVPLELSD
+434 LDLTPIEVSADGER
-444 NGTQAK
+444 AK

-465 QEVWVPYR
+465 QEIWVPLR
-473 DGAVVPELDGER
+473 DGAVVPEYEGVP
-485 LNRIAI
+485 LNRISV
-491 VQRYADGARHI
+491 VQRYANGERHI

-508 GVSIDSGA
+508 GVSIEGGA
-516 VATFWPAPSAYF
+516 VSTFWPAPSAYF

-534 SAEMRDTLGQLDG
+534 SGEMRDNLRRLDAQ
-547 LVGGC
+547 VGGC
-552 VVTADGQ
+552 VVTSGGQ
-559 VKAVLPLDFYGVMA
+559 VKAALPLDFYGVMA
-573 DMDLAE
+573 DMNLTE
-579 LVEATR
+579 LVDATR
-585 AIDDALAKLGNHNE
+585 AIDAALATLGNHNE

>member
-1 MSATVPIAFYQYQ
+1 M
-14 AKRPPVATAF
+14 
-24 TCKYPNIDVRTAVLK
+24 RTAM
-39 QDSTTDAPRTDVA
+39 QDHNSTTEAPGSTDVA
-52 AEDDHVRTIFGIL
+52 AQDDHVRTIFGIL
-65 EGEREADLLLH
+65 EGEQEADLLLR
-76 NLNILDVHSETV
+76 NLYILDVHSESV

-117 GEGLYAIPGLIDAHL
+117 GQGLYAIPGLIDSHL

-175 RALFADHDKLPYRL
+175 KALFADHDKLPYRL
-189 YAFAPGKKTSPEV
+189 YAFAPGKKSSPDV
-202 TEAMLAMDPVIG
+202 TEAMLEMDPVIG

-256 LLNYMPAIGV
+256 MLNYMPAIGV
-266 DNNHDVWNEADI
+266 DNNHDVWNEDDI

-309 RRWPAENFALCADN
+309 RRWPAENFQLCADN

-331 QGHIDWVVSL
+331 HGHIDWVISL
-341 AIEMGMP
+341 AVEMGMA
-348 PIKAIKM
+348 PIQAIKM

-398 GELVAKDRTLLAPVR
+398 GKLVAADRRLLEPVG
-413 IDYSVLAKQ
+413 IDYSILAKQ
-422 PKPGLGDLRAEQ
+422 PRPGLGDLRAEQ
-434 LDLVPLELSD
+434 LDLAPIEVSED
-444 NGTQAK
+444 GTQAK

-465 QEVWVPYR
+465 QEVWVPFR
-473 DGAVVPELDGER
+473 DGVVVPELDGVR
-485 LNRIAI
+485 LNRISV
-491 VQRYADGARHI
+491 VQRYADGARHT
-502 VNGLFK
+502 VNALFK
-508 GVSIDSGA
+508 GVSLDHGA
-516 VATFWPAPSAYF
+516 VSTFWPAPSAYF

-534 SAEMRDTLGQLDG
+534 SAEMFDNLGQLDG

-552 VVTADGQ
+552 VVTEDGQ
-559 VKAVLPLDFYGVMA
+559 TKAVLPLDFYGVMA
-573 DMDLAE
+573 DMNLTE
-579 LVEATR
+579 LVDATR
-585 AIDDALAKLGNHNE
+585 SIDDALAKLGNRNE